1 MASIHPDTTADET
14 LDQKETLAARA
25 VIANTDFRTR
35 DVALVILT
43 FLAVL
48 YTLYFAADIILPFV
62 LALVLGLLLSPA
74 ARFLHMKLKL
84 PRMLAAVLLIG
95 ALFSALG
102 GIGYAVSVPAHTWIA
117 KAPESVPELEKKLG
131 FLRRPIDLFEN
142 GLQQMQG
149 LMREAGRAES
159 RGPEDGPRPAPAA
172 PPVQGQGQGQGQ
184 TVTVQQNS
192 GWGMSVLSGTRDFL
206 SQVFTLVIL
215 LFFLLSDGDALLRRF
230 VEILPGL
237 QEKKRAVQIATAIE
251 RNISGYL
258 ATITLMNAFVGVANG
273 ISVWAF
279 GLPDP
284 LLWGLAAFLLNY
296 IPILGALTGIVIF
309 FFVGLFTFANPLWA
323 LAPCGIYFLIHVM
336 EGETITP
343 MLLARRFTLNPLL
356 VIAALMFWNWLWGI
370 PGALLAVPLLAVT
383 KIFCDN
389 IESLTPIGHLLG
401 AEQTRPQ
408 RTPA

>member
-14 LDQKETLAARA
+14 LDQRETLQARA
-25 VIANTDFRTR
+25 VIANTEFRTR

-74 ARFLHMKLKL
+74 ARFLHVKLRL

-131 FLRRPIDLFEN
+131 FLRRPIDLFQN
-142 GLQQMQG
+142 GLQQMEG

-159 RGPEDGPRPAPAA
+159 RGGDSGPGPRPDAT
-172 PPVQGQGQGQGQ
+172 PPPPPGQ

-192 GWGMSVLSGTRDFL
+192 GWGMSVLSGTRNFL

-237 QEKKRAVQIATAIE
+237 PEKKRAVQIATAIE

-258 ATITLMNAFVGVANG
+258 ATITLMNACVGVANG

-309 FFVGLFTFANPLWA
+309 FFVGLFTFANPFWA
-323 LAPCGIYFLIHVM
+323 LGPCGIYFLIHVM

-356 VIAALMFWNWLWGI
+356 VMAALMFWNWLWGI

-389 IESLTPIGHLLG
+389 IENLTPIGHLLG

-408 RTPA
+408 RTPR

>member
-1 MASIHPDTTADET
+1 MTTYPNAATDET

-25 VIANTDFRTR
+25 VIAGAKFRTR

-48 YTLYFAADIILPFV
+48 YTLYFAASIILPFV
-62 LALVLGLLLSPA
+62 MALVLGLLLSPA
-74 ARFLHMKLKL
+74 ARFLHVKLRL
-84 PRMLAAVLLIG
+84 PRMLGALLLI
-95 ALFSALG
+95 ATLFSVMG
-102 GIGYAVSVPAHTWIA
+102 GIGYAVSVPAHAWIA
-117 KAPESVPELEKKLG
+117 KAPESVPELERKLS

-142 GLQQMQG
+142 GLHQMEG
-149 LMREAGRAES
+149 LLSEAGRAES
-159 RGPEDGPRPAPAA
+159 RSAGAA
-172 PPVQGQGQGQGQ
+172 PPAPPPGQ
-184 TVTVQQNS
+184 TVTVSQNS
-192 GWGMSVLSGTRDFL
+192 GWGMSVLSGTRNFL
-206 SQVFTLVIL
+206 SQVFTLLIL

-237 QEKKRAVQIATAIE
+237 AEKKRAVQIATAIE

-258 ATITLMNAFVGVANG
+258 ATITLMNVLVGVANG

-296 IPILGALTGIVIF
+296 IPILGAFAGIVIF
-309 FFVGLFTFANPLWA
+309 FFVGLFTFTNPLWA
-323 LAPCGIYFLIHVM
+323 LAPSGVYFLIHVM

-356 VIAALMFWNWLWGI
+356 VITALMFWNWLWGV

-389 IESLTPIGHLLG
+389 IEMLTPIGHLLG
-401 AEQTRPQ
+401 TEHPRRARP
-408 RTPA
+408 